1 MAEIRDGR
9 NGTFSS
15 FKENSYVEDH
25 HVELNPPTK
34 FFEMNTSNMDQLMRN
49 SYGSVP
55 YKDMIKRQ
63 SISAVQQR

>member
-1 MAEIRDGR
+1 MAEIRDDR

-15 FKENSYVEDH
+15 FKEKSYVGDH
-25 HVELNPPTK
+25 EEINSPMN
-34 FFEMNTSNMDQLMRN
+34 FFEMSTSNMDQLMRN